1 MTLDMQARI
10 DAMTREELAK
20 EFCYA
25 DIYSPLFL
33 GRLGDYFIKRLKEL
47 DALDL
52 ALRQGFRFREDWRAA
67 A

>member
-1 MTLDMQARI
+1 MTLDTQARI
-10 DAMTREELAK
+10 DGMTREELAR

-25 DIYSPLFL
+25 TIDSPLWL
-33 GRLGDYFIKRLKEL
+33 GKLGDYFIKRLKEV

-52 ALRQGFRFREDWRAA
+52 ALRQGFRFRENWRAA

>member
-10 DAMTREELAK
+10 DAMTREELAR

-25 DIYSPLFL
+25 TIDSPLWL
-33 GRLGDYFIKRLKEL
+33 GKLGDYFIKRLKEL

-52 ALRQGFRFREDWRAA
+52 ALRQGFRFREDRRAA